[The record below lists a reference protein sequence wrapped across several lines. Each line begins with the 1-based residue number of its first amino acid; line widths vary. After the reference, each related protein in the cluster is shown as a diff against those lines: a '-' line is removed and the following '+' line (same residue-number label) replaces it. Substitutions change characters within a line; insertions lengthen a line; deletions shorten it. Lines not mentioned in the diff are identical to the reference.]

1 MVTSYERYMA
11 DAAQARQT
19 AHEWR
24 VMAAKAT
31 KDELVERYIREAERA
46 DERADWYEGHAAIC
60 PRTNEQE
67 EAA

>member
-1 MVTSYERYMA
+1 MVTSYEAMIDGA
-11 DAAQARQT
+11 VQARQT

-46 DERADWYEGHAAIC
+46 DERADWYEGRAAMC
-60 PRTNEQE
+60 QFKEH